1 MSELVLLP
9 SFWGCTK
16 PALGLSSQ
24 HRLHVASSPGLYY
37 PPLMLH
43 HQRAVIRSVAVEKPE
58 KSTASRPLEKS
69 TARILVHGHVSTLPA
84 QLGLFQT
91 KLKVFFNF
99 NCSGQSQKP
108 DSHVILAWDLIAVEE
123 WMGNH
128 WSLLQGIPD
137 VDVWMQHT
145 SLWRLCSG
153 DGG

>member
-1 MSELVLLP
+1 MNPSTHPSPEKERCGTRKVIFFREVPHPPTFGSIVPNNTVFFKSFPHLRKRMSELVLLP

-91 KLKVFFNF
+91 KLKLFF
-99 NCSGQSQKP
+99 
-108 DSHVILAWDLIAVEE
+108 
-123 WMGNH
+123 
-128 WSLLQGIPD
+128 
-137 VDVWMQHT
+137 
-145 SLWRLCSG
+145 
-153 DGG
+153 